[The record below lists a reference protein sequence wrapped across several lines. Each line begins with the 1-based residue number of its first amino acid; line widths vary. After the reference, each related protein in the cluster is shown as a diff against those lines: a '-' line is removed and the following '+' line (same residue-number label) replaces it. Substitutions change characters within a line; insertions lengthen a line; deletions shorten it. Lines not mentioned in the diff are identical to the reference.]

1 MHEGSSITG
10 LVARSPG
17 WFGLARSAL
26 TADQFK
32 ALLDHPGVYPATA
45 SKRLQ
50 RPDDATELLVHW
62 THEPVLD
69 AVGISRRF
77 IDAITPHPVPLPPG
91 KPWNGYSPH
100 RYWLRPYQLVGA
112 AFARSRRGAII
123 ADSPG
128 TGKTRQAIASWTPDD
143 GLMVIFGPLA
153 AIADVDAPWRRE
165 FRDYYGWEPYQV
177 RSQTVEPL
185 PPGTRAVFCGF
196 EIAHFWAPSLKPRF
210 AVIDEAD
217 ILAAH
222 PRSRR
227 SAAIIACAARA
238 DRVLALTGT
247 PMWSRPMTLYGL
259 LHLVAPWAFGGWREF
274 GIRYASGTPT
284 AYGFAY
290 PGLSNHEELLAR
302 LDEIMLRRTEH
313 DIGHELPP
321 VHREVVSLP
330 VTATLART
338 INEHVGEAFRGRDP
352 KVNVAGAVQA
362 LACVRRAVAYAKVD
376 AVVERAVKHVGIGE
390 SVVVWAWHRHVV
402 EVIVTALVMRGIRA
416 GRILGGMSTTQRAKR
431 LAEFRAGELDV
442 LVCNLQVGGVALDLT
457 VSHVALFAELDW
469 QPRTLAQAAAR
480 TRRER
485 QTSPCQETYFILD
498 SPVEHGLID
507 ILDVKEGF
515 AGMLA
520 MNTAEAAVRVLAQAL
535 HRDEDTADFG
545 RLIKMARET
554 E

>member
-17 WFGLARSAL
+17 WYGLARSAL
-26 TADQFK
+26 TAHQFTT
-32 ALLDHPGVYPATA
+32 LLECPGVYPATA

-50 RPDDATELLVHW
+50 RPDEATELLVHW
-62 THEPVLD
+62 THKPVLD
-69 AVGISRRF
+69 SAGVARR
-77 IDAITPHPVPLPPG
+77 ILDAITPRTAPLPLG
-91 KPWNGYSPH
+91 KKWDGCSPH
-100 RYWLRPYQLVGA
+100 WLRPYQIAGA
-112 AFARSRRGAII
+112 SFARSHRGAII
-123 ADSPG
+123 ADAVG

-143 GLMVIFGPLA
+143 GLMAIFGPLA

-165 FRDYYGWEPYQV
+165 FRDYYGWEPYQLTT
-177 RSQTVEPL
+177 RTVGPI

-196 EIAHFWAPSLKPRF
+196 EIAHYWAPSLNPQF
-210 AVIDEAD
+210 VVVDEAD

-227 SAAIIACAARA
+227 SAGIIACAARA
-238 DRVLALTGT
+238 ERVLALTGT

-259 LHLVAPWAFGGWREF
+259 LHLVAPWAFGGRREF
-274 GIRYASGTPT
+274 GLRYAAGAPT

-290 PGLSNHEELLAR
+290 PGLSNHEELLSR

-313 DIGHELPP
+313 DIGRQLPP
-321 VHREVVSLP
+321 VDREVVVLP
-330 VTATLART
+330 VTAVLART
-338 INEHVGEAFRGRDP
+338 INEHIGEAFRNSNP
-352 KVNVAGAVQA
+352 KLKVEGAVQA

-376 AVVERAVKHVGIGE
+376 AVVERAVRHVGVGE
-390 SVVVWAWHRHVV
+390 PVVIWAWHRHVI
-402 EVIVTALVMRGIRA
+402 EVLVTALVLRGIRA
-416 GRILGGMSTTQRAKR
+416 GRLLGGLSTTQRAKH
-431 LAEFRAGELDV
+431 LAEFRFGNLDV

-457 VSHVALFAELDW
+457 CSHVALFAELDW

-485 QTSPCQETYFILD
+485 QTSPCREVYFILD

-507 ILDVKEGF
+507 ILDIKEGF
-515 AGMLA
+515 AGLLA
-520 MNTAEAAVRVLAQAL
+520 MNTAEAAVRVLVRAL
-535 HRDEDTADFG
+535 HRDEDTADFAA
-545 RLIKMARET
+545 IVKAAREA